1 MFDALNVELE
11 EISLAC
17 VHMWAKI
24 NNKNFELLCNY
35 IVILNPI
42 KIQFNSI
49 QFGSQALKYKG
60 VV

>member
-11 EISLAC
+11 DISLAC
-17 VHMWAKI
+17 VHVWAKI
-24 NNKNFELLCNY
+24 NNNTFELLCNY

-49 QFGSQALKYKG
+49 WIHSLEI
-60 VV
+60 